1 MNVEQLQKELMGLLL
16 DGDGDSGVVWAKEVL
31 GGDIGVTDFFN
42 MVFTPAMAA
51 VGDKFGRLEI
61 FLPELM
67 DAADRAQ
74 AISND
79 VVQPMLAA
87 SDSDQAV
94 IRGKVVIGSVKGD
107 LHDIGKN
114 MVVLMLRV
122 NGFEVIDMG
131 VNVLPRDVLE
141 KAKEVQAD
149 IVGLSALMTTSMPY
163 MKEVVELKDGFGHK
177 DDFSVIVGGAPITA
191 AYAAEVGADSFGK
204 DAVDAVEK
212 CLALL
217 DRPA

>member
-191 AYAAEVGADSFGK
+191 EYAAEVGADSFGK

-212 CLALL
+212 CLARLG
-217 DRPA
+217 RPA

>member
-141 KAKEVQAD
+141 KAKEVQD
-149 IVGLSALMTTSMPY
+149 RKS
-163 MKEVVELKDGFGHK
+163 VV
-177 DDFSVIVGGAPITA
+177 
-191 AYAAEVGADSFGK
+191 
-204 DAVDAVEK
+204 
-212 CLALL
+212 
-217 DRPA
+217 